1 MYFSSLVTK
10 QALLLCYY
18 RLALRELEQTHNTV
32 LYSEVKQKI
41 FQWYAFNVDNDDNTY
56 LSICHINLIATDVD
70 SS

>member
-10 QALLLCYY
+10 QALSCYY

-41 FQWYAFNVDNDDNTY
+41 FQWYAFNVDNDDNTC